1 MKSKGLIIEFIKYCF
16 VGGLAFLADI
26 GTIFVCK
33 EYILSAFP
41 FGLYLSVIIGFIVGL
56 TVNYILSVI
65 FVFTGAK
72 EAVKGEQVVFFIQFA
87 VIGIIGLLM
96 TEGLMFLGVEF
107 FKINYLIV
115 KVFAAGVVL
124 MWNYGARKYLIVK
137 KERGLNYE

>member
-1 MKSKGLIIEFIKYCF
+1 MKFKKLIFEFIRYCF

-33 EYILSAFP
+33 EYLLASFP

-72 EAVKGEQVVFFIQFA
+72 EAVKGKQVIFFIQFA
-87 VIGIIGLLM
+87 VIGIIGLLL
-96 TEGLMFLGVEF
+96 TEGLMFIGVEF
-107 FKINYLIV
+107 LKINYLIV
-115 KVFAAGVVL
+115 KVFAAAIVL
-124 MWNYGARKYLIVK
+124 IWNYGARKYLIIK
-137 KERGLNYE
+137 KEKGLNL

>member
-1 MKSKGLIIEFIKYCF
+1 MKYKKLIIEFVKYCF

-33 EYILSAFP
+33 EYILSALS
-41 FGLYLSVIIGFIVGL
+41 FGLYFSVVIGFIVGL

-72 EAVKGEQVVFFIQFA
+72 DAVKGEQVIFFIQFA

-124 MWNYGARKYLIVK
+124 MWNYGARKYLIVR

>member
-1 MKSKGLIIEFIKYCF
+1 MQFKGIFFEFIKYCF

-26 GTIFVCK
+26 GTIFIFK
-33 EYILSAFP
+33 EHILSSFP

-72 EAVKGEQVVFFIQFA
+72 EAVKGEQIVFFIQFA

-107 FKINYLIV
+107 LGINYLIV
-115 KVFAAGVVL
+115 KVFAAGIVL
-124 MWNYGARKYLIVK
+124 LWNYGARKYLIIR
-137 KERGLNYE
+137 KERGLIYE